1 MRAPY
6 DGLTA
11 VRQTDQYLRGKF
23 CGAKDEVF
31 SYCVHSA
38 VPHVTGRSVPDSP
51 DPDMKGCRID
61 LRKKADSQ

>member
-1 MRAPY
+1 MIAPY

-11 VRQTDQYLRGKF
+11 ARLTDRWLRKIL
-23 CGAKDEVF
+23 KPTNEEF
-31 SYCVHSA
+31 SYFANSGTA
-38 VPHVTGRSVPDSP
+38 YSSKRNVPDSP